1 MIPSNPCHSF
11 AKLLLAILSLLPLAA
26 NSADSALPTE
36 AWRPQFHFTPATNW
50 MNDPNGMVYY
60 EGEYHLFYQ
69 FNPFGIRWG
78 HMSWGHAVSRD
89 LVQWEHLPIALME
102 ENGVMIFSGSAVVD
116 WKNTSGFGK
125 DGKPPMV
132 AVYTGHY
139 TTKQLQ
145 NQQIAYSNDRGRTW
159 TKYAGNPVLDIGEA
173 DFRDPK
179 VFWHEPT
186 QQWIMA
192 VSWPQ
197 HRQVRFYASANLK
210 QWSHLSDF
218 GPAGSTTG
226 IWECPDLFPVQ
237 VEGQGGQKKWVLV
250 VNVGSGAPAG
260 GSGCQ
265 YFVGDFDGRQFSLD
279 ASFPKPEQEFVP
291 NGLILGDFEGEG
303 YGSWKAAGEA
313 FATSPA
319 RGKIGG
325 QQAVDGFRGTGLL
338 NSFRGGDKSEG
349 SLTSTPFEINRKH
362 LSFLIGGGN
371 HANKTCVNLRVDGT
385 VVRTATGDNAERLSW
400 KSWNLSDLQ
409 GKKGIL
415 EVVDREQGGWG
426 HINADHFVLAD
437 EPARPAQTPAL
448 WADWGRDFY
457 AAVSWSDIP
466 PRDGRRLWLGWMSN
480 WEYANDVPT
489 VPWRSAM
496 SIPRELTLRST
507 ATGLRLVQKPVR
519 ELASYRGKQHRYSGA
534 SLAKANQWLQKREF
548 ATSLLEVELEVQP
561 RGTEG
566 ITLELATERNETVEV
581 HCDPLR
587 SSLILDRTRSG
598 RIDFHN
604 KFPGRYEAPL
614 GLRDGKIK
622 LNLVIDRSSLE
633 VFGDD
638 GLVCLTSL
646 LLPEG
651 KARTFRFRE
660 PVGAWKIQQL
670 RIWELQIPKL

>member
-1 MIPSNPCHSF
+1 MSF
-11 AKLLLAILSLLPLAA
+11 SPTSRPFTKLLLVLSSLLPIVSIA
-26 NSADSALPTE
+26 ADSTVPTE
-36 AWRPQFHFTPATNW
+36 SWRPQFHFTPATNW

-102 ENGVMIFSGSAVVD
+102 ENGIMIFSGSAVVD
-116 WKNTSGFGK
+116 WNNTSGFGK

-132 AVYTGHY
+132 AIYTGHY
-139 TTKQLQ
+139 TTKPLQ

-186 QQWIMA
+186 QQWIMT
-192 VSWPQ
+192 VSWPKP
-197 HRQVRFYASANLK
+197 RQVRFYASKNLK

-226 IWECPDLFPVQ
+226 IWECPDLFSVK

-265 YFVGDFDGRQFSLD
+265 YFVGEFDGREFSLD
-279 ASFPKPEQEFVP
+279 ASFPKPEQEVVP

-303 YGSWKAAGEA
+303 YGSWKATGEA
-313 FATSPA
+313 FGTSPA
-319 RGKIGG
+319 LGKMGG
-325 QQAVDGFRGTGLL
+325 QQAVDGFRGRGLL
-338 NSFRGGDKSEG
+338 NSFTGGDKSEG

-371 HANKTCVNLRVDGT
+371 HANRTCVNLRVDGT
-385 VVRTATGDNAERLSW
+385 VVRSATGDNAERLSW

-466 PRDGRRLWLGWMSN
+466 ASDGRRLWLGWMSN

-507 ATGLRLVQKPVR
+507 PTGLRLVQKPVR
-519 ELASYRGKQHRYSGA
+519 ELVSYRGKQHRFSGA
-534 SLAKANQWLQKREF
+534 SLPKANQWLQKREF
-548 ATSLLEVELEVQP
+548 ATPLLEVELELQP
-561 RGTEG
+561 RGNEG

-581 HCDPLR
+581 HYDPAR
-587 SSLILDRTRSG
+587 STLTLDRTRSG
-598 RIDFHN
+598 RVDFN
-604 KFPGRYEAPL
+604 GKFTGRYEAPL
-614 GLRDGKIK
+614 SLRDGKIK
-622 LNLVIDRSSLE
+622 LTLLIDRSSVE
-633 VFGDD
+633 VFAND
-638 GLVCLTSL
+638 GLISLTSL
-646 LLPEG
+646 MLPEG
-651 KARTFRFRE
+651 KKRTFRFRE
-660 PVGAWKIQQL
+660 PVGSCKVEQL
-670 RIWELQIPKL
+670 RIWELQAPKL

>member
-1 MIPSNPCHSF
+1 M
-11 AKLLLAILSLLPLAA
+11 
-26 NSADSALPTE
+26 
-36 AWRPQFHFTPATNW
+36 
-50 MNDPNGMVYY
+50 DP
-60 EGEYHLFYQ
+60 
-69 FNPFGIRWG
+69 
-78 HMSWGHAVSRD
+78 
-89 LVQWEHLPIALME
+89 
-102 ENGVMIFSGSAVVD
+102 
-116 WKNTSGFGK
+116 
-125 DGKPPMV
+125 
-132 AVYTGHY
+132 
-139 TTKQLQ
+139 
-145 NQQIAYSNDRGRTW
+145 GR
-159 TKYAGNPVLDIGEA
+159 
-173 DFRDPK
+173 
-179 VFWHEPT
+179 
-186 QQWIMA
+186 Q
-192 VSWPQ
+192 
-197 HRQVRFYASANLK
+197 QVRL
-210 QWSHLSDF
+210 L
-218 GPAGSTTG
+218 
-226 IWECPDLFPVQ
+226 
-237 VEGQGGQKKWVLV
+237 
-250 VNVGSGAPAG
+250 
-260 GSGCQ
+260 
-265 YFVGDFDGRQFSLD
+265 
-279 ASFPKPEQEFVP
+279 
-291 NGLILGDFEGEG
+291 
-303 YGSWKAAGEA
+303 
-313 FATSPA
+313 ATSPA

-338 NSFRGGDKSEG
+338 NSFTGGDKSEG
-349 SLTSTPFEINRKH
+349 SLTSTAFEINRKH

-371 HANKTCVNLRVDGT
+371 HPNKTCVNLRVDGT

-437 EPARPAQTPAL
+437 APARPAQTPAL

-548 ATSLLEVELEVQP
+548 ATPLLEVELEVQP

-581 HCDPLR
+581 HCDPVR

-598 RIDFHN
+598 RIDFHD

-633 VFGDD
+633 VFGDE
-638 GLVCLTSL
+638 GLLMPHEPHASRRQDANVPLPRACRL
-646 LLPEG
+646 LEESNNSESGSSRFPNCNAIVSFDPSRLARVGACPAQPR
-651 KARTFRFRE
+651 ARTESNQSLGLYPTQSADAARPPTTQPKRQ
-660 PVGAWKIQQL
+660 PYRRLYPGAAGDRGADPFPASK
-670 RIWELQIPKL
+670 P